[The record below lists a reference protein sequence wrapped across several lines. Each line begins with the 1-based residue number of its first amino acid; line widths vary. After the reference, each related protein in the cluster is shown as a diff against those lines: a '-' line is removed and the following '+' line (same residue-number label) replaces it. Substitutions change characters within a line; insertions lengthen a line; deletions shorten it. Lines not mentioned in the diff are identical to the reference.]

1 MCKKWKISAIILSTA
16 LLFCSCAVQ
25 SNDGEE
31 RETTVNKTEE
41 KVDKEKI
48 RLDTLNPIAYGNV
61 EGLNL
66 EPGTY
71 FSLLGKAASGDFWDI
86 VQEGAQQAIDDINE
100 ALGYKGDDKV
110 RMVYSGPSES
120 GDVDEQVNILDEELA
135 RYPAA
140 VAISIIDS
148 QSCDVQFDL
157 AAENGIPVVTFD
169 SGSNYQNIMAKIS
182 TDNTA
187 AAEEAAVHMAEALD
201 NQGKVIVFVH
211 DSRSI
216 TAKERG
222 EAFTSKIENDYPD
235 ITVENIY
242 YLEDLDSLKQSAA
255 NEINNGTY
263 AKAGE
268 EAQVNEDPET
278 QIQASDLSD
287 EELMDYIF
295 AKNPDVKGI
304 YGTSEDAVMTAVE
317 QSARLEKDV
326 TIIGF
331 DASEEEVQ
339 ALQDG
344 SIYGLVAQN
353 PYGMGY
359 AAIVASARSIL
370 DLGNEAEIDSGYVW
384 VDADNVEDD
393 EVAAMLY

>member
-1 MCKKWKISAIILSTA
+1 MCKKWKLSAIILSTA

-41 KVDKEKI
+41 KVDKEKV
-48 RLDTLNPIAYGNV
+48 RLDALNPTAYGNV

-71 FSLLGKAASGDFWDI
+71 FSLLGKAASGDYWDN
-86 VQEGAQQAIDDINE
+86 VKEGAQQAVDDINE

-110 RMVYSGPSES
+110 RMVYSGPSET

-135 RYPAA
+135 RYPEA

-148 QSCDVQFDL
+148 RSCDVQFDL
-157 AAENGIPVVTFD
+157 AAENGIPIITFD
-169 SGSNYQNIMAKIS
+169 SGSDYQNIMARIS
-182 TDNTA
+182 TNNTA
-187 AAEEAAVHMAEALD
+187 AAEEAAVHMAEALENKGD
-201 NQGKVIVFVH
+201 VIVFVH

-216 TAKERG
+216 TAKERE
-222 EAFTSKIENDYPD
+222 EAFTNKIKSDYPD
-235 ITVENIY
+235 MTVKNIY
-242 YLEDLDSLKQSAA
+242 YLEDLDSLKQTMAD
-255 NEINNGTY
+255 EINKGTY

-268 EAQVNEDPET
+268 EAKVNEDPDT
-278 QIQASDLSD
+278 QIQTADITD
-287 EELMDYIF
+287 DELMDYIF

-304 YGTSEDAVMTAVE
+304 YGTSGDAVMTAVE
-317 QSARLEKDV
+317 QSSRLEKDV
-326 TIIGF
+326 KIVGF
-331 DASEEEVQ
+331 DATEEEVQ

-370 DLGNEAEIDSGYVW
+370 EMGNEAEIDSGYVW
-384 VDADNVEDD
+384 VDSDNVKEG
-393 EVAAMLY
+393 ERAAMLY

>member
-1 MCKKWKISAIILSTA
+1 MCKKWKLSAIVLSTA

-48 RLDTLNPIAYGNV
+48 RLDALNPTAYGNV

-71 FSLLGKAASGDFWDI
+71 FSLLGKAASGDYWDN
-86 VQEGAQQAIDDINE
+86 VQEGAQQAVDDINE

-110 RMVYSGPSES
+110 RMVYSGPGEN
-120 GDVDEQVNILDEELA
+120 GNVDEQVNILDEELA

-169 SGSNYQNIMAKIS
+169 SGSNYQNIMARIS
-182 TDNTA
+182 TNNTA
-187 AAEEAAVHMAEALD
+187 AAEEAAVHMAAALE
-201 NQGKVIVFVH
+201 NKGEVMVFVH

-216 TAKERG
+216 TAKERE
-222 EAFTSKIENDYPD
+222 EAFVNKIKNDYPEME
-235 ITVENIY
+235 VKNIY
-242 YLEDLDSLKQSAA
+242 YLEDLDSLKQTMAD
-255 NEINNGTY
+255 EINGGTY

-268 EAQVNEDPET
+268 EARVNEDPET
-278 QIQASDLSD
+278 QVQAADITD
-287 EELMDYIF
+287 DELMDYIF

-304 YGTSEDAVMTAVE
+304 YGTSGNAVMTAAE

-326 TIIGF
+326 KIVGF
-331 DASEEEVQ
+331 DATEEEVQ

-370 DLGNEAEIDSGYVW
+370 DMGNEAEIDSGYIW
-384 VDADNVEDD
+384 VDADNME
-393 EVAAMLY
+393 EGEIAAMLY

>member
-1 MCKKWKISAIILSTA
+1 MCKKWKFSAIILSTA

-48 RLDTLNPIAYGNV
+48 RLDALNPIAYGNI

-71 FSLLGKAASGDFWDI
+71 FSLLGKAASGDYWDT
-86 VQEGAQQAIDDINE
+86 VKEGAQQAIDDINE

-148 QSCDVQFDL
+148 RSCDVQFDL

-169 SGSNYQNIMAKIS
+169 SGSNYQNIMARIS
-182 TDNTA
+182 TNNTA
-187 AAEEAAVHMAEALD
+187 AAEEAAVHMAEALENKGD
-201 NQGKVIVFVH
+201 IIIFVH

-216 TAKERG
+216 TAKERE
-222 EAFTSKIENDYPD
+222 EAFANKVKSDYPD
-235 ITVENIY
+235 ITIKNTY
-242 YLEDLDSLKQSAA
+242 YLEDLDSLKQTMAD
-255 NEINNGTY
+255 EINKGTY

-268 EAQVNEDPET
+268 EVEVNEDPDT
-278 QIQASDLSD
+278 QIQATDISDD
-287 EELMDYIF
+287 ELMDYIF
-295 AKNPDVKGI
+295 AKNPNVKGI
-304 YGTSEDAVMTAVE
+304 YGTSGDAVMTAVE
-317 QSARLEKDV
+317 QSSRLEKDV
-326 TIIGF
+326 KIVGF
-331 DASEEEVQ
+331 DATEEEVE

-384 VDADNVEDD
+384 VDLDNVEDD